1 MPEIR
6 HAIEPE
12 EMMAYLDGELSA
24 SRAAEAM
31 THLERCAECQ
41 KLAADL
47 RRVSQ
52 EMAAWQVKPPR
63 AMAAPERPVEQPA
76 WSFRSFIQSPV
87 HAITGIGAIA
97 VFALVVVVS
106 SRQVRHQARVA
117 SFAMDGRPQI
127 DSVDSFQRTP
137 AAPQASP
144 ALPPEAAPAAANTA
158 PAAAPMIERTA
169 ALNLATR
176 DFDQLR
182 SRIDAILARRHG
194 YIAELTL
201 NTPQGAARSL
211 SATLRVPAAELD
223 AALIDLRQL
232 GRVESESQK
241 GEDVTRQYAD
251 LVARLANARNTEQR
265 LAQIL
270 AQRTGKLSDVL
281 EVEREISRVRGEI
294 ERMESERRTT
304 ADQVAFA
311 TAQLIASEDYQAQL
325 RLSPDSTLTRL
336 RNAAVDGYKNLA
348 GGLVGIALVLIEY
361 GPSVLLWVA
370 LVILIGRWLLNRR
383 KSASSQSGS

>member
-1 MPEIR
+1 MPEVR

-12 EMMAYLDGELSA
+12 EMMAYLDGELPA
-24 SRAAEAM
+24 ARAAEAM
-31 THLERCAECQ
+31 THLERCTECQ

-52 EMAAWQVKPPR
+52 EMAVWQIEPPR
-63 AMAAPERPVEQPA
+63 AMAAPAAPVEQPK

-87 HAITGIGAIA
+87 HAIAGIGAIA
-97 VFALVVVVS
+97 VFSLVVVVS
-106 SRQVRHQARVA
+106 SRQVRQQVRVA
-117 SFAMDGRPQI
+117 SFAMDGQPRIDTSDALRTTLALPQ
-127 DSVDSFQRTP
+127 
-137 AAPQASP
+137 AAPAP
-144 ALPPEAAPAAANTA
+144 PPESAPAAAKTA

-169 ALNLATR
+169 TLNIATR
-176 DFDQLR
+176 DFEQMR
-182 SRIDAILARRHG
+182 SRIDGILARRHG
-194 YIAELTL
+194 YLAELTL
-201 NTPQGAARSL
+201 STPQGAGRSL
-211 SATLRVPAAELD
+211 TASLHVPAAELD

-232 GRVESESQK
+232 GRVENEGQK

-294 ERMESERRTT
+294 EQMEAERRTT
-304 ADQVAFA
+304 ADLVAFA
-311 TAQLIASEDYQAQL
+311 TAQLTVSEDYQAQL
-325 RLSPDSTLTRL
+325 RLSPDSTLKRL

-348 GGLVGIALVLIEY
+348 GGLVGLALVLIAY
-361 GPSVLLWVA
+361 GPSVLFWAA
-370 LVILIGRWLLNRR
+370 LIFLIGRWLVRRR
-383 KSASSQSGS
+383 KSAHSQSGS